1 MLTLIDPQ
9 LRLFTKRYSY
19 KAVDPST
26 FVPAV
31 SLSQT
36 RPRQMGTLNIPFER
50 SPKRAAESD
59 NEYTRHNEGPNKKI
73 HRAESPQIK
82 GAAGRR
88 LDQQKRA
95 AAATRNESRDYR
107 NNNQNN
113 NNNFRDRD
121 TYQQPQQSQPL
132 KQSYSQPFYPTPQ
145 PPAIP
150 DAVIFLLSIL
160 PPAYSYTATR
170 FKPEEIVKLLM
181 NVNLPSIMPGAGSNG
196 SLTQITLS
204 QYERWRTNC
213 TRL

>member
-1 MLTLIDPQ
+1 
-9 LRLFTKRYSY
+9 
-19 KAVDPST
+19 
-26 FVPAV
+26 
-31 SLSQT
+31 
-36 RPRQMGTLNIPFER
+36 MGTLNIPFER

-59 NEYTRHNEGPNKKI
+59 SEYTRHNEGPNKKI

-107 NNNQNN
+107 NNQS

-121 TYQQPQQSQPL
+121 AYQQPQQSQPP
-132 KQSYSQPFYPTPQ
+132 KQNYSQPFYPTPQ

-181 NVNLPSIMPGAGSNG
+181 NVNLPSAGSNG
-196 SLTQITLS
+196 SLTQITLI
-204 QYERWRTNC
+204 RV
-213 TRL
+213 